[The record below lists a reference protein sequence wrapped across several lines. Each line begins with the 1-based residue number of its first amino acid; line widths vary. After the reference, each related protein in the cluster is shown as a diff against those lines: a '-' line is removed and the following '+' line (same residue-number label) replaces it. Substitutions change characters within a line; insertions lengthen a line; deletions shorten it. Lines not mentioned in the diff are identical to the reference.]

1 MWPKF
6 DSQREII
13 HLIKCRSLILISV
26 PWANPLKT
34 SKLVSC
40 CVLLVQVILSIAVK
54 QSSLHNVQTYNLI
67 TRQIS

>member
-1 MWPKF
+1 MWTKF

-13 HLIKCRSLILISV
+13 HLIKCHSLILISV

-34 SKLVSC
+34 LKLGC
-40 CVLLVQVILSIAVK
+40 CFLLVQVILSVAVK